1 MPSSATPILKLEDQA
16 TGENA
21 ATWGT
26 KTDNNL
32 ELVEQ
37 AIKSVY
43 SYSCAATGDLTLDPD
58 APLVIMT
65 TEIFQKRSR
74 LRWVR
79 ISA

>member
-43 SYSCAATGDLTLDPD
+43 SYSCAASGDD
-58 APLVIMT
+58 
-65 TEIFQKRSR
+65 
-74 LRWVR
+74 W
-79 ISA
+79 

>member
-1 MPSSATPILKLEDQA
+1 MPSTATPIIKLEDQA

-43 SYSCAATGDLTLDPD
+43 SYSCAATGDLTLDD
-58 APLVIMT
+58 TQYVANDTRRAVI
-65 TEIFQKRSR
+65 R
-74 LRWVR
+74 LTG
-79 ISA
+79 SGSP